1 MIKNLIL
8 SLTALAG
15 LPSVAVC
22 AETAPD
28 VQTRPQVQFEA
39 VQTRLQAQFEA
50 LVEDG
55 FTGVVILALDGETI
69 WSGTSGLADPAQ
81 GRQID
86 LDTQFDIASVTKTLT
101 GMIAA
106 DLIEQGLLAP
116 DTRFGDVFGDAPA
129 PFDGLTLHQLLT
141 HSAGLVDVVGED
153 AEALDA
159 ETQRARLYQT
169 ELRFEPGQGY
179 FYSNLGYSLVA
190 QMLEA
195 VTGQSYEALLMAY
208 LARAGIDS
216 TGYALA
222 ADRDQMIIFED
233 GVALDEASWGG
244 HPPGWTLIG
253 NGGLASSAR
262 ELMAWRLAYQ
272 AGELTAPEAVARAHQ
287 PYQAEDQAGRS
298 YYGYGLVVEDDPER
312 GRIYWHN
319 GGSRRFNAHWR
330 SYADDGLTLVAL
342 SNQWEVT
349 ADQVEQHLSAVWFD
363 AR

>member
-1 MIKNLIL
+1 MNKQMIL
-8 SLTALAG
+8 SLLALAG
-15 LPSVAVC
+15 WPSVAVC

-28 VQTRPQVQFEA
+28 VPPRPHVQFES
-39 VQTRLQAQFEA
+39 VQARLQSQFDA

-55 FTGVVILALDGETI
+55 FTGAVILALHGEVI
-69 WSGTSGLADPAQ
+69 WSGTAGLADPAQ
-81 GRQID
+81 GRPID
-86 LDTQFDIASVTKTLT
+86 LNTQFDIASITKSLT
-101 GMIAA
+101 GMIAS
-106 DLIEQGLLAP
+106 DLIEQGVLTP
-116 DTRFGDVFGDAPA
+116 ETRFGDVFGDAPA
-129 PFDGLTLHQLLT
+129 PFDGLTVHQLLT

-169 ELRFEPGQGY
+169 DLRFEPGQGY

-195 VTGQSYEALLMAY
+195 VTGQSYEALLRSY
-208 LARAGIDS
+208 LARAGLHS

-222 ADRDQMIIFED
+222 ADHDHMIVFED
-233 GVALDEASWGG
+233 GAALDEASWGG

-253 NGGLASSAR
+253 NGGLASSAS
-262 ELMAWRLAYQ
+262 ELMAWSLAYE
-272 AGELTAPEAVARAHQ
+272 AGRLTAPEAVARAHQ
-287 PYQAEDQAGRS
+287 PYQAEDEAGRS
-298 YYGYGLVVEDDPER
+298 HYGYGLVVEDDPER

-330 SYADDGLTLVAL
+330 SYADEGLTLVAL

-349 ADQVEQHLSAVWFD
+349 ADQVEQRLSAVWFE